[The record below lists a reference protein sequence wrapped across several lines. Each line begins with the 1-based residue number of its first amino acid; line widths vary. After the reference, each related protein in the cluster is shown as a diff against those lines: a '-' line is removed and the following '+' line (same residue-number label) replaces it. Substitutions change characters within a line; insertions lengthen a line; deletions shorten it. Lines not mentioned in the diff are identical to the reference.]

1 LLGRPRRF
9 LRPLLP
15 CRLIRFLDG
24 THPLEDE
31 LINVLDDVKDT
42 QLMLDASPVALQS
55 VFVKR
60 GAIGNGHLDIEPP
73 IFEGL

>member
-1 LLGRPRRF
+1 
-9 LRPLLP
+9 
-15 CRLIRFLDG
+15 LDG

-60 GAIGNGHLDIEPP
+60 GAIGNRVI
-73 IFEGL
+73 